1 MFPALVCFINGLVCK
16 AYARNSIGANPRFC
30 PELDTKPIA
39 PNEPAGAG
47 FQAGRISQ
55 GHQKLGRLRVFSG
68 LSLRT
73 VRNVEWHST
82 CFSEWA
88 RQSTMCALGNLAAA
102 LPLPRSVKS
111 IISEGGGEYVGI
123 QRGVPQAG
131 SPDLVLFNDP
141 LTGTTLTL
149 IASAAFVT
157 VEHVR
162 AKLAESRSMFAA
174 MRKSEAYGE
183 SRQRELP
190 WEGSW
195 SREAMYANHPV

>member
-1 MFPALVCFINGLVCK
+1 
-16 AYARNSIGANPRFC
+16 
-30 PELDTKPIA
+30 
-39 PNEPAGAG
+39 
-47 FQAGRISQ
+47 
-55 GHQKLGRLRVFSG
+55 
-68 LSLRT
+68 
-73 VRNVEWHST
+73 
-82 CFSEWA
+82 
-88 RQSTMCALGNLAAA
+88 
-102 LPLPRSVKS
+102 VKS

-157 VEHVR
+157 VERVR

-174 MRKSEAYGE
+174 MRKSKAYGE
-183 SRQRELP
+183 SRQRDLP

-195 SREAMYANHPV
+195 SGEAMYANHPV